1 MVKRL
6 STSDRRKAGERNTGK
21 QIVWVVAEKR
31 NMRVKTREQN
41 NGRAEDGVV
50 WSGVQNIR

>member
-1 MVKRL
+1 MMKRL

-31 NMRVKTREQN
+31 NMRVKTREQKME
-41 NGRAEDGVV
+41 GQRMV
-50 WSGVQNIR
+50 WYGAGCRT